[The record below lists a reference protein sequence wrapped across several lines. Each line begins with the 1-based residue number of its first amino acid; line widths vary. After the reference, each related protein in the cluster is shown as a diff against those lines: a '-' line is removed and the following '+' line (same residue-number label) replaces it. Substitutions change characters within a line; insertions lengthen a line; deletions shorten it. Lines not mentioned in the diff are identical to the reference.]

1 MNGYTKL
8 FNSILSS
15 TVWREDL
22 PTKVVWITMLAL
34 ADRDGNVEA
43 SVPGLAH
50 LAGVALE
57 EAEGALA
64 KFLSPDK
71 YSRSSA
77 HDGRRIV
84 AIDGGW
90 NLLNHDKYR
99 AKLSPEDIRERDRIR
114 KQRQRERQRAEC
126 PAESG
131 TKRDKT

>member
-34 ADRDGNVEA
+34 ADRDGDVEA
-43 SVPGLAH
+43 SIPGLAH
-50 LAGVALE
+50 LAGVAIE
-57 EAEGALA
+57 EAEAAIA

-71 YSRSSA
+71 YSRSPA

-90 NLLNHDKYR
+90 HLLNHDKYR
-99 AKLSPEDIRERDRIR
+99 EKMSPADIRERDRIR